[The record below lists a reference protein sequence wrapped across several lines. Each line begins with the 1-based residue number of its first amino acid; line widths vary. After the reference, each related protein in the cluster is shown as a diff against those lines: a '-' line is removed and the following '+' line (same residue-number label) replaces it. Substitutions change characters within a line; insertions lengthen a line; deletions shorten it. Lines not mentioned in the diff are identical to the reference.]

1 MVMWHN
7 QMQAFSPTYA
17 EKQILR
23 VTQADASADDELDP
37 QPSFRATFTGQ
48 PQPRTYTPTDERHR
62 QRDERPR
69 KRDDLQRM
77 NDR

>member
-1 MVMWHN
+1 MIMVTLHG
-7 QMQAFSPTYA
+7 AP
-17 EKQILR
+17 
-23 VTQADASADDELDP
+23 ADDELDP

-48 PQPRTYTPTDERHR
+48 PRPKTYTPSDERHR
-62 QRDERPR
+62 QRDERHRQGDERHR